1 MSSKGLRRKPLSV
14 KKEEAVS
21 YSVSSSCRV
30 KHKVVSDS
38 LSLPL
43 PLVSL
48 NQHRGVYRELWA
60 LASSGSV
67 FL

>member
-1 MSSKGLRRKPLSV
+1 MPSKGLRRKPLSA

-30 KHKVVSDS
+30 KHKVVSGS

-48 NQHRGVYRELWA
+48 IQQRGVYRELWA